1 MNPDRYAVVVG
12 EHNRRVF
19 EGIEVVH
26 HVDEVINHENYT
38 PSPDN
43 NDIALLKL
51 TEPIRWNPH
60 TVPIC
65 LPTVDAEVGRTCY
78 ITGWGKAKGV
88 FN

>member
-19 EGIEVVH
+19 AGIEVVH
-26 HVDEVINHENYT
+26 HVAEVINHENYN
-38 PSPDN
+38 PSTTN

-51 TEPIRWNPH
+51 TDPIRWNQH

-65 LPTVDAEVGRTCY
+65 FPTADAEVGRTCY
-78 ITGWGKAKGV
+78 TTGWGDTEGL